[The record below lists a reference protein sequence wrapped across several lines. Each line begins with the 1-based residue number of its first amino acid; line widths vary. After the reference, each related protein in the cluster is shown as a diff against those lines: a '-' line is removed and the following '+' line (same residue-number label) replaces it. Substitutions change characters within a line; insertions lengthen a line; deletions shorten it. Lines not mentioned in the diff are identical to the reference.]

1 MLLIP
6 HPVRLDLTV
15 SSSPS
20 HLNSH
25 LNSDRY
31 ERYDGAEEE
40 PTVFLR
46 TRAEVFLKVSE
57 MDKRLHELD
66 SDIEKRDK
74 FVEAMTIICESPVE
88 FDATKLKFD
97 AREWVGIPRKRA
109 Y

>member
-15 SSSPS
+15 FSSPPLKIS
-20 HLNSH
+20 F
-25 LNSDRY
+25 NSDRY

-40 PTVFLR
+40 PMVFLR
-46 TRAEVFLKVSE
+46 TRAEVFRKVSE

-74 FVEAMTIICESPVE
+74 FVEAMTITCESPVK

-97 AREWVGIPRKRA
+97 AREWVSIPRKRS